1 MDLQIRNDA
10 MISLDLRYGGI
21 INTTRVYLFEETAK
35 CIDFKVKVY
44 FFNDMVLV
52 AKMISDDK
60 EEGYKKI
67 LLDGLSFVES
77 PMDGKYLI
85 NKLFICGIK

>member
-1 MDLQIRNDA
+1 
-10 MISLDLRYGGI
+10 
-21 INTTRVYLFEETAK
+21 
-35 CIDFKVKVY
+35 
-44 FFNDMVLV
+44 MVLV

>member
-1 MDLQIRNDA
+1 MDYEKLGIAIEKYHEVNEENNKSMDLQIRNNA

-35 CIDFKVKVY
+35 CMDFKVKVY
-44 FFNDMVLV
+44 FFNDMVLI

-60 EEGYKKI
+60 
-67 LLDGLSFVES
+67 
-77 PMDGKYLI
+77 
-85 NKLFICGIK
+85 